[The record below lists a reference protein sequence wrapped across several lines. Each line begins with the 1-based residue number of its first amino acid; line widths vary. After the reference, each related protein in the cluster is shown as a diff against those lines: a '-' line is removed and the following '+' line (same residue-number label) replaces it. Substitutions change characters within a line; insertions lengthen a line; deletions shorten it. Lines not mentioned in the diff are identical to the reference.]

1 MATSNSGTLTWS
13 VRCLE
18 HIQAASPLYVH
29 SQCTHHPYALCSTPL
44 PLDTA
49 AVAGTSFV
57 GRLLA
62 LMGPSGSGK
71 TSLLNALASHV
82 PANSG
87 MKLTGVQLMVWGVG
101 LKLWG

>member
-1 MATSNSGTLTWS
+1 MRAVTMY
-13 VRCLE
+13 
-18 HIQAASPLYVH
+18 SP
-29 SQCTHHPYALCSTPL
+29 PLCPMLPPPL

-87 MKLTGVQLMVWGVG
+87 MKLTGVRLMVWGLG
-101 LKLWG
+101 LKFWG